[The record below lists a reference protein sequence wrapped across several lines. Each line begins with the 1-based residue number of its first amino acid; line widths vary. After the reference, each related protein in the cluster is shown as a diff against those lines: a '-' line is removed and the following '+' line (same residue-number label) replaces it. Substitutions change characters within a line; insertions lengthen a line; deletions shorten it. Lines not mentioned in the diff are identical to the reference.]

1 MLIRRIQTAD
11 AMAVK
16 RLRLQALTQEPLA
29 FAMDVTQAADWAD
42 AQWVQIASRNSDGV
56 PTIVLAQVGTELVG
70 MVGCHIDAS
79 PKRAHCGMVWG
90 MYVAPQ
96 QRGRGVGRRLLA
108 AVKEHGIGQ
117 AYTMLKLSVTNY
129 SAAAQTLYSEEG
141 FTVYGHEPA
150 LLCIDGITY
159 DAYHMMYTYP
169 RK

>member
-1 MLIRRIQTAD
+1 MQIRRIQPAD
-11 AMAVK
+11 ALAVK

-29 FAMDVTQAADWAD
+29 FAMDVTQAADWTD
-42 AQWVQIASRNSDGV
+42 TQWAQMAIRNSEGV
-56 PTIVLAQVGTELVG
+56 QTIALACVDTALIG

-79 PKRAHCGMVWG
+79 PKMAHCGMVWG

>member
-1 MLIRRIQTAD
+1 MKNALDD
-11 AMAVK
+11 ANTILVAV
-16 RLRLQALTQEPLA
+16 L
-29 FAMDVTQAADWAD
+29 
-42 AQWVQIASRNSDGV
+42 DGMF
-56 PTIVLAQVGTELVG
+56 VG
-70 MVGCHIDAS
+70 MVGCRHDVS
-79 PKRAHCGMVWG
+79 PKLQHCGMVWG